1 MEEETNFDGERRRL
15 TRWACNVTGIYMFV
29 LFALLLAVLFGEIGI
44 DSFRTMYPNEVGD
57 LLAGIA
63 GPFALI
69 WLVYGYLLQGISMR
83 QHAKEIAQSA
93 TVLSMQVAEM
103 EAQKR
108 RRKSAIAPSFQFCY
122 VGNLNNS
129 GVAREID
136 VEIKNGNGGVR
147 KVKIDFEDESCAA
160 KPLLLAQ
167 LDSGG
172 CNTVTFTF
180 NSDTTGCIPFSVSYI
195 DSDDESGECKFEMEI
210 QRFNGPAISGYRFK
224 PIFD

>member
-44 DSFRTMYPNEVGD
+44 DSFRTMSPNEVGD

-93 TVLSMQVAEM
+93 MALRLQIAEM

-108 RRKSAIAPSFQFCY
+108 RRTSAIAPSFEFRSTGSKMISADRY
-122 VGNLNNS
+122 EV
-129 GVAREID
+129 D
-136 VEIKNGNGGVR
+136 VEIKNANVDAR
-147 KVKIDFEDESCAA
+147 KVKINFENEGYCV
-160 KPLLLAQ
+160 KPLMFEEIF
-167 LDSGG
+167 SNS
-172 CNTVTFTF
+172 CRTVNFSF
-180 NSDTTGCIPFSVSYI
+180 NPIASGCIPFFVRYI
-195 DSDDESGECKFEMEI
+195 DIDGESGECKFQMKI
-210 QRFNGPAISGYRFK
+210 QRINGPAISGFGFE
-224 PIFD
+224 PIYD

>member
-1 MEEETNFDGERRRL
+1 MGRKL
-15 TRWACNVTGIYMFV
+15 SMTGIP
-29 LFALLLAVLFGEIGI
+29 LTLIGI
-44 DSFRTMYPNEVGD
+44 LLTLAYVGGLYFLFDDRLAEVRGLKLNEVGD
-57 LLAGIA
+57 LLAGVF
-63 GPFALI
+63 GPLAILWLI
-69 WLVYGYLLQGISMR
+69 LGFLQQGISMR

-93 TVLSMQVAEM
+93 MALSMQVAEM
-103 EAQKR
+103 EAQKK
-108 RRKSAIAPSFQFCY
+108 RRKSAIAPSFQFRY
-122 VGNLNNS
+122 IGNPKTS

-147 KVKIDFEDESCAA
+147 KVKIDFEDERCAA

-167 LDSGG
+167 LGSGG

-180 NSDTTGCIPFSVSYI
+180 NSDTTGCIPFSVRYI